1 MTIQQVAKGISQQS
15 DSVTKTAATIEQMAR
30 AIDGVA
36 KGAHEQSL
44 AVNKAAQIT
53 DMLNQSINHGS

>member
-1 MTIQQVAKGISQQS
+1 M
-15 DSVTKTAATIEQMAR
+15 TKTAVSIEQMSR

-36 KGAHEQSL
+36 QGAQEQSL

-53 DMLNQSINHGS
+53 GFISINQ